1 MPAPH
6 WERRDSTSASARLRA
21 APDVAGFGGH
31 FPDMPVLPGVVLLD
45 WAVRLAAEAFGP
57 CGVFLRMESLKFQQ
71 LVRPGADLQA
81 TLDWQ
86 PGVLS
91 FRFTSEA
98 GVHASGRMLFAAE
111 AAA

>member
-1 MPAPH
+1 M
-6 WERRDSTSASARLRA
+6 
-21 APDVAGFGGH
+21 
-31 FPDMPVLPGVVLLD
+31 
-45 WAVRLAAEAFGP
+45 RLAAEAFGP